1 MPDHPDLDAPL
12 TLTGLFPDE
21 EDSDNDET
29 DGDGGFRQGARS
41 GNADFS
47 DIDHAYGV
55 PATEHDI
62 DQGLTYEVQTLSVA
76 GELLKVRQFD
86 YHSHNANRVWPGT
99 LNLAEYLLGGPPS
112 DTKRINRLSST
123 RWGNVLELGTAT
135 GLLAIRLAMC
145 STVYRCRRDA
155 FAVDESSTSQSI
167 DPCICD
173 DIVTSDVA
181 DEDDLVAR
189 NLQFNYGLNG
199 FSDPLCRPRHVPHT
213 WGTGWDDSVQRAS
226 VAKQW
231 ETPPFFDTVV
241 ASDILLYVNSYPAL
255 VQTLCEIIPSESH
268 TTLIMS
274 WNRRMKESREFF
286 DRMVAVGF
294 EHVHEGK
301 CIYTFRRRRGE
312 SALDP
317 VNDASLKLM

>member
-21 EDSDNDET
+21 EDSDDEENDGSAGSRQ
-29 DGDGGFRQGARS
+29 DFRKGNGDVADNGA
-41 GNADFS
+41 
-47 DIDHAYGV
+47 
-55 PATEHDI
+55 ATEHDV
-62 DQGLTYEVQTLSVA
+62 DQGLTYEVQNLSVA

-99 LNLAEYLLGGPPS
+99 LNLAEYLM
-112 DTKRINRLSST
+112 LSPHCETSRVNASSRT
-123 RWGNVLELGTAT
+123 RWGGVLELGTAT

-145 STVYRCRRDA
+145 SSVYRCQRDSL
-155 FAVDESSTSQSI
+155 AVDESSASLSI
-167 DPCICD
+167 DPCLCD

-181 DEDDLVAR
+181 DEDNLVER
-189 NLQFNYGLNG
+189 NLQLNYALNG
-199 FSDPLCRPRHVPHT
+199 FSDPLCRPHHVPHT

-226 VAKQW
+226 VAGQW
-231 ETPPFFDTVV
+231 EIPTSFDTVV

-255 VQTLCEIIPSESH
+255 VQTLCEIIPNGAN

-274 WNRRMKESREFF
+274 WNRRMKESRDFF
-286 DRMVAVGF
+286 DRMVSVGF
-294 EHVHEGK
+294 EHVHAGK

-317 VNDASLKLM
+317 VNEAS

>member
-12 TLTGLFPDE
+12 TLMGLFPE
-21 EDSDNDET
+21 EDDSDNEEK
-29 DGDGGFRQGARS
+29 DGDPGSNGVI
-41 GNADFS
+41 S
-47 DIDHAYGV
+47 DHDHVV
-55 PATEHDI
+55 PQSAHEVDH
-62 DQGLTYEVQTLSVA
+62 GLTYEVQTLSVA

-86 YHSHNANRVWPGT
+86 FHSHNANRVWPGT
-99 LNLAEYLLGGPPS
+99 LNLAEYLIGKPHSETTRGDGPS
-112 DTKRINRLSST
+112 RT

-135 GLLAIRLAMC
+135 GLLAIRLAMS
-145 STVYRCRRDA
+145 STVYRRRQDSI
-155 FAVDESSTSQSI
+155 AVDESSSSPLI
-167 DPCICD
+167 DPCLCEY
-173 DIVTSDVA
+173 IVTSDVA
-181 DEDDLVAR
+181 DEDNLVAR
-189 NLQFNYGLNG
+189 NLQFNYALNG

-213 WGTGWDDSVQRAS
+213 WGTGWDDSVRRVS
-226 VAKQW
+226 VATQW

-255 VQTLCEIIPSESH
+255 VQTLCEIIPNESH

-294 EHVHEGK
+294 EHVHVGK

-317 VNDASLKLM
+317 VNDASLELT